1 MSNPNEDQGET
12 SGSHE
17 NSTAHRHQNCLPDAD
32 SPSPGA
38 VSGRQLPEATPD
50 VVLPEPDGL
59 PSRPSRAHRGRTS
72 PHALLFQASAV
83 LECMRIATLYG
94 DFHDIPYL
102 LLSDA
107 CASAEDSIDRALEL
121 MGDDVADLLTD
132 LPDDDDADLNY
143 EGSDQRD
150 DTTVEPSS

>member
-12 SGSHE
+12 SGSQE

-32 SPSPGA
+32 RPSPRA
-38 VSGRQLPEATPD
+38 VSGVPLPEATPD
-50 VVLPEPDGL
+50 VELPEPDGV
-59 PSRPSRAHRGRTS
+59 PSRSSRAHRGRTS

-132 LPDDDDADLNY
+132 LPDDDADLTD
-143 EGSDQRD
+143 EGSDPRD
-150 DTTVEPSS
+150 DTTVVEPSS